1 MVLSGANAAIFVA
14 ELENPYP
21 TPPRIIVSW
30 EEATDEQK
38 ERLNWFTVDGEKI
51 AFEAISETYRQEIE
65 KEHLENVYNFL
76 LEDDSGIYALEYYNR
91 NKDKFEKYGA
101 KVNLNIPIC
110 KYEEDHQCRFDCP
123 IFGVCE
129 KNPC

>member
-21 TPPRIIVSW
+21 TPPRITVSW
-30 EEATDEQK
+30 EKATDVQK
-38 ERLNWFTVDGEKI
+38 ERLNWEKI

-65 KEHLENVYNFL
+65 KVYNFL
-76 LEDDSGIYALEYYNR
+76 LECDSGIYALEYYNR
-91 NKDKFEKYGA
+91 NKDNFEKYGA
-101 KVNLNIPIC
+101 EVNLNIPIC

-123 IFGVCE
+123 IFGICE

>member
-21 TPPRIIVSW
+21 TPPRITVSW
-30 EEATDEQK
+30 EKATDVQK
-38 ERLNWFTVDGEKI
+38 ERLNWFTVNGEKI

-65 KEHLENVYNFL
+65 KVYNFL
-76 LEDDSGIYALEYYNR
+76 LECDSGIYALEYYNR
-91 NKDKFEKYGA
+91 NKDNFEKYGA
-101 KVNLNIPIC
+101 EVNLNIPIC

-123 IFGVCE
+123 IFGICE

>member
-21 TPPRIIVSW
+21 TPPRITVSW
-30 EEATDEQK
+30 EKATDVQDVQK
-38 ERLNWFTVDGEKI
+38 ERLNWFTVNGEKI

-65 KEHLENVYNFL
+65 KEHLEK
-76 LEDDSGIYALEYYNR
+76 SGIYALEYYNR
-91 NKDKFEKYGA
+91 NKDNFEKYGA
-101 KVNLNIPIC
+101 EVNLNIPIC

-123 IFGVCE
+123 IFGICE

>member
-21 TPPRIIVSW
+21 TPPRITVSW
-30 EEATDEQK
+30 EKATDVQ
-38 ERLNWFTVDGEKI
+38 
-51 AFEAISETYRQEIE
+51 IE
-65 KEHLENVYNFL
+65 KEHLEKVYNFL
-76 LEDDSGIYALEYYNR
+76 LECDSGIYALEYYNR
-91 NKDKFEKYGA
+91 NKDNFEKYGA
-101 KVNLNIPIC
+101 EVNLNIPIC

>member
-21 TPPRIIVSW
+21 ELLFLGKKPLMY
-30 EEATDEQK
+30 K
-38 ERLNWFTVDGEKI
+38 K
-51 AFEAISETYRQEIE
+51 EIE
-65 KEHLENVYNFL
+65 KVYNFL
-76 LEDDSGIYALEYYNR
+76 LVEYYNR
-91 NKDKFEKYGA
+91 NKDNFEKYGA
-101 KVNLNIPIC
+101 EVNLNIPIC

>member
-1 MVLSGANAAIFVA
+1 M
-14 ELENPYP
+14 
-21 TPPRIIVSW
+21 
-30 EEATDEQK
+30 
-38 ERLNWFTVDGEKI
+38 

-65 KEHLENVYNFL
+65 KVYNFL
-76 LEDDSGIYALEYYNR
+76 VEYMLLNIII
-91 NKDKFEKYGA
+91 EKYGA
-101 KVNLNIPIC
+101 EVNLNIPIC

>member
-14 ELENPYP
+14 E
-21 TPPRIIVSW
+21 
-30 EEATDEQK
+30 
-38 ERLNWFTVDGEKI
+38 
-51 AFEAISETYRQEIE
+51 
-65 KEHLENVYNFL
+65 
-76 LEDDSGIYALEYYNR
+76 
-91 NKDKFEKYGA
+91 
-101 KVNLNIPIC
+101 VNLNIPIC

>member
-1 MVLSGANAAIFVA
+1 MVLSGADAAIFVA

-21 TPPRIIVSW
+21 ETPRNRTHIFW

-38 ERLNWFTVDGEKI
+38 EKLNWFTVNGEKM
-51 AFEAISETYRQEIE
+51 AVEVISDTDRQEIE
-65 KEHLENVYNFL
+65 KEHLEKVYNFL
-76 LEDDSGIYALEYYNR
+76 LECDSGMYALEFYNR

-101 KVNLNIPIC
+101 EVNLNIPIC

-129 KNPC
+129 EK

>member
-21 TPPRIIVSW
+21 TPPRITVSW
-30 EEATDEQK
+30 EEATDVQK
-38 ERLNWFTVDGEKI
+38 ERLNWFTVNGEKI

-65 KEHLENVYNFL
+65 KVYNFL
-76 LEDDSGIYALEYYNR
+76 LECDSGIYANR
-91 NKDKFEKYGA
+91 NKDNFEKYGA
-101 KVNLNIPIC
+101 EVNLNIPIC

-123 IFGVCE
+123 IFGICE